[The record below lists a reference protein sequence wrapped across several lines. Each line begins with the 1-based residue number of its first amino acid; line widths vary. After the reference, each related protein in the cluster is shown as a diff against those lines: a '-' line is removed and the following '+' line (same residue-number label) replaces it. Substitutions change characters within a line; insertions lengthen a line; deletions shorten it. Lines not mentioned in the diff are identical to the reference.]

1 MDEASE
7 LEVSTLYQRAD
18 GSVPREQ
25 VRESLRERNQ
35 GLRFAAEA
43 ERRGGPLKSSIERR
57 ALACL
62 LLADDL
68 YPGILDASRR
78 ESYSEGP
85 FSSGYP

>member
-43 ERRGGPLKSSIERR
+43 ER
-57 ALACL
+57 
-62 LLADDL
+62 
-68 YPGILDASRR
+68 
-78 ESYSEGP
+78 
-85 FSSGYP
+85 